1 MIRPQSTLSLLTA
14 ACLYGLLAVSCSPTV
29 DYGYAPQTLRALNE
43 LDEAMLRGGEYDAGR
58 QRRIAS
64 LRRNLA
70 AARSDEERVRALL
83 DLQQVFVTYELDS
96 AARFVDSLYAFARSR
111 ESHNFERI
119 AALAETD
126 VLMGRGLTDQA
137 ETLFRQIDTAGMT
150 TLEYRNW
157 YARYNAIVWRRQAE
171 ATDPGEHRA
180 WLDSLRRIRH
190 IRTGVESLP
199 GITGIRELELE
210 LAD

>member
-1 MIRPQSTLSLLTA
+1 MIRPHCTLSLLTA

-96 AARFVDSLYAFARSR
+96 AARFVDRLYAFARSW
-111 ESHNFERI
+111 ESNNF
-119 AALAETD
+119 
-126 VLMGRGLTDQA
+126 
-137 ETLFRQIDTAGMT
+137 
-150 TLEYRNW
+150 
-157 YARYNAIVWRRQAE
+157 
-171 ATDPGEHRA
+171 
-180 WLDSLRRIRH
+180 
-190 IRTGVESLP
+190 
-199 GITGIRELELE
+199 
-210 LAD
+210 